1 LDTEFGPPLD
11 DMAVLGRD
19 LTKRFGE
26 FTAVDAINIDVYS
39 GECFG
44 LLGPNGAG
52 KSSTMRMLSC
62 ISQPTSGA
70 LTVLGTDPRREAA
83 RIRARLGIVHQENNL
98 DLDIKVVE
106 NLTTYAR
113 YFGFSRSECRR
124 RAAEMLEFAQLEQ
137 KAVSK
142 AGELSGGMQRR
153 LAIARALVNS
163 PEMVFLDEPTT
174 GLDPQ
179 MRHVVWQR
187 LLELKQRRTTL
198 VVTTHYMEEAEQLCD
213 RIVIMD
219 HGHIVAEGTP
229 QMLIKENV
237 SQEVVE
243 LWFSDTPTEET
254 AAPLKGISEQFDVLA
269 DRIVLYV
276 ANGEEAAKEVHRR
289 GLSPERLTIRRST
302 LEDVFLRLTGRTL
315 AE

>member
-1 LDTEFGPPLD
+1 LDAKLAPPLND
-11 DMAVLGRD
+11 TAVIGQQ
-19 LTKRFGE
+19 LTKRFGD
-26 FTAVDAINIDVYS
+26 FTAVDAIDITVHA

-44 LLGPNGAG
+44 VLGPNGAG
-52 KSSTMRMLSC
+52 KSSMMRMLSC

-70 LTVLGTDPRREAA
+70 LTVLGDDPRRAAA
-83 RIRARLGIVHQENNL
+83 RIRGKLGIVHQDNYL
-98 DLDIKVVE
+98 DLDIKAVE

-124 RAAEMLEFAQLEQ
+124 RAAAMLEFTQLEH
-137 KAVSK
+137 KARSK
-142 AGELSGGMQRR
+142 TEELSGGMQRR

-179 MRHVVWQR
+179 MRQAVWQR
-187 LLELKQRRTTL
+187 LLELKRRQTTL

-219 HGHIVAEGTP
+219 HGHIVAEGAP
-229 QMLIKENV
+229 QALIKEYVN
-237 SQEVVE
+237 QEVVE
-243 LWFSDTPTEET
+243 LWFGDSSLDAAT
-254 AAPLKGISEQFDVLA
+254 AALTGIGEQFDVLP

-276 ANGEEAAKEVHRR
+276 ANGEEVANEVHRR
-289 GLSPERLTIRRST
+289 GLSPARLVIHRST
-302 LEDVFLRLTGRTL
+302 LEDVFLRLTGRKL
-315 AE
+315 VE

>member
-1 LDTEFGPPLD
+1 LDTKFEPPLD
-11 DMAVLGRD
+11 DMAVLGRN

-26 FTAVDAINIDVYS
+26 LTAVDAIDIDVYA
-39 GECFG
+39 GEFFG

-70 LTVLGTDPRREAA
+70 LTVLGKDPRREAA
-83 RIRARLGIVHQENNL
+83 KIRARLGIVHQENNL
-98 DLDIKVVE
+98 DLDLKAVE

-113 YFGFSRSECRR
+113 YFGFSRQECRE
-124 RAAEMLEFAQLEQ
+124 RAAEMMRFAQLEE
-137 KAVSK
+137 KARSK
-142 AGELSGGMQRR
+142 TEELSGGMQRR

-163 PEMVFLDEPTT
+163 PDMVFMDEPTT

-187 LLELKQRRTTL
+187 LLELKHRRTTL

-219 HGHIVAEGTP
+219 RGHIVAEGTP
-229 QMLIKENV
+229 QMLIKENA

-243 LWFSDTPTEET
+243 LWFSDSPLEDT
-254 AAPLKGISEQFDVLA
+254 AALSGISEQIDVLP
-269 DRIVLYV
+269 DRVLLYV
-276 ANGEEAAKEVHRR
+276 ANGEEAVNEVHRR
-289 GLSPERLTIRRST
+289 GLSPSRLMIRRST